1 MATRKP
7 PTVEPHVERP
17 GPAEFRD
24 PIVRREMQ
32 KASVWLGIAL
42 LLVGIIVLA
51 QPLLLIVGGAIFAVF
66 LDGGVRLLGRYLPV
80 PRGWRLL
87 LVLLLGFGFIG
98 WVVWFAGTTIGA
110 QFEALRE
117 VVTAQFNRLV
127 AFVASLGLMPKGQPT
142 DIGSQLLG
150 GIGRL
155 TSAVGSV
162 IGAVTSVI
170 AMIVIGIFLAAEP
183 RIYDRGIAWML
194 PLRAR
199 AGFYRIAEHVGFT
212 LRRLLFGRLIAMLF
226 EGLFAWFLL
235 TIGGIPMA
243 GLLGLVTGVLAFIP
257 NIGAITSGILMIAV
271 GFSAGY
277 GHGIWCIIVYFLVHN
292 IDAYVVVPYVA
303 RRTVDIAPAVL
314 LAMQLLMAALFV
326 ILGVLFA
333 DPILATLK
341 VVLIDV
347 SNQQAAREGEGP
359 ETVRPDG
366 SITETVPV
374 AVAAAAVAA
383 PASAASAG
391 ASGRRRGRS
400 SARAPR
406 T

>member
-1 MATRKP
+1 MAARKP

-32 KASVWLGIAL
+32 KASVWLGMAL
-42 LLVGIIVLA
+42 LLAGVIVLA

-66 LDGGVRLLGRYLPV
+66 LDGGVRFLGRYLPI
-80 PRGWRLL
+80 PRAWRLL
-87 LVLLLGFGFIG
+87 LVLVLGFGFIG
-98 WVVWFAGTTIGA
+98 WVIWFAGTTIGA

-212 LRRLLFGRLIAMLF
+212 LRRLLFGRLVGMIF
-226 EGLFAWFLL
+226 EGIFTWLMLS
-235 TIGGIPMA
+235 IGKYGTPNSRTLRSSVSTCSFDSGSSIP
-243 GLLGLVTGVLAFIP
+243 
-257 NIGAITSGILMIAV
+257 
-271 GFSAGY
+271 
-277 GHGIWCIIVYFLVHN
+277 
-292 IDAYVVVPYVA
+292 
-303 RRTVDIAPAVL
+303 
-314 LAMQLLMAALFV
+314 
-326 ILGVLFA
+326 
-333 DPILATLK
+333 
-341 VVLIDV
+341 
-347 SNQQAAREGEGP
+347 AARLLVGMLW
-359 ETVRPDG
+359 
-366 SITETVPV
+366 
-374 AVAAAAVAA
+374 
-383 PASAASAG
+383 SATAIV
-391 ASGRRRGRS
+391 ASGRRTLRPESFSPSKACGVVTSWIRCRS
-400 SARAPR
+400 M
-406 T
+406 

>member
-1 MATRKP
+1 MAKP
-7 PTVEPHVERP
+7 PTVEPHIERP

-24 PIVRREMQ
+24 PFVRREMA
-32 KASVWLGIAL
+32 KAAVWLGMAL
-42 LLVGIIVLA
+42 LIVGIIVLG
-51 QPLLLIVGGAIFAVF
+51 QPILLIVGGAIFAVF
-66 LDGGVRLLGRYLPV
+66 LDGGVRLMGRFLPV
-80 PRGWRLL
+80 PRAWRLL
-87 LVLLLGFGFIG
+87 LVLLLGFGFLG
-98 WVVWFAGTTIGA
+98 WVVYFAGTTIGA

-117 VVTAQFNRLV
+117 VVTAQFNRLLGF
-127 AFVASLGLMPKGQPT
+127 AASLGLMPKGEAS

-162 IGAVTSVI
+162 IGAVASVI
-170 AMIVIGIFLAAEP
+170 AMIVIGIFLASEP
-183 RIYDRGIAWML
+183 RLYDRGIAWML

-199 AGFYRIAEHVGFT
+199 SGFYRIAEHLGFT
-212 LRRLLFGRLIAMLF
+212 LRRLLFGRLIAMIF
-226 EGLFAWFLL
+226 EGVFTWFMLMV
-235 TIGGIPMA
+235 GGIPMA
-243 GLLGLVTGVLAFIP
+243 ALLGLVTGVLAFIP

-314 LAMQLLMAALFV
+314 LAMQLLMAALFG

-341 VVLIDV
+341 VVLVDL
-347 SNQQAAREGEGP
+347 SRRQAERENEGPAVVDGEGVTAVGP
-359 ETVRPDG
+359 APA
-366 SITETVPV
+366 PV
-374 AVAAAAVAA
+374 AAA
-383 PASAASAG
+383 PASAAGPASA
-391 ASGRRRGRS
+391 ASAPRRRGRS
-400 SARAPR
+400 SAP
-406 T
+406 